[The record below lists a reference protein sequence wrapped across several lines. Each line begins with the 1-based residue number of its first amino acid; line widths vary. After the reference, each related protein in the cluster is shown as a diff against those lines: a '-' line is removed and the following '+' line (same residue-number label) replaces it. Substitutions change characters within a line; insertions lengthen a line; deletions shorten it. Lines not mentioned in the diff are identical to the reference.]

1 MFKNSHQDPPG
12 LWGMVALGSL
22 AIHGLCF
29 WLLWG
34 LFLPNR
40 AKGDE
45 KATIP
50 IDIIAVKANQS
61 PVDTPKASIPPQKP
75 PTIPNSKQIP
85 TLPPQPNQP
94 PTPSPSPTLS
104 PSTSPTPTPKPRVSP
119 NPTPNPTPSPGLPEG
134 NQGFTVKVGRF
145 ERTATNIDNPG
156 QDVDTIDQP
165 ATIKPN
171 DKALFKNLNAL
182 NLPTKQPLTF
192 EVIIIVETNG
202 KANVE
207 PNSTVIV
214 QQGNISP
221 AAAQALA
228 TEILQDW
235 EFNPTVVEGG
245 FVAYSYHL
253 QLSTNP
259 F

>member
-1 MFKNSHQDPPG
+1 MFEKSHQDPPG

-34 LFLPNR
+34 IFLPNR

-50 IDIIAVKANQS
+50 IEIIAVKANQS
-61 PVDTPKASIPPQKP
+61 PVDTPKASIQPQKP

-94 PTPSPSPTLS
+94 PTPSPSTTPS
-104 PSTSPTPTPKPRVSP
+104 PSPSPTPTPEPSVS
-119 NPTPNPTPSPGLPEG
+119 PSPGLPKG
-134 NQGFTVKVGRF
+134 NKGFRVNVGRF
-145 ERTATNIDNPG
+145 ERTGTNIDNLG

-171 DKALFKNLNAL
+171 YKILFNHL
-182 NLPTKQPLTF
+182 NLLGFSTQQPLIF
-192 EVIIIVETNG
+192 EVIIVVETNG
-202 KANVE
+202 KANVD
-207 PNSTVIV
+207 PSSPVIV
-214 QQGNISP
+214 QQGNISQ
-221 AAAQALA
+221 AAAKALA
-228 TEILQDW
+228 AEIIREW
-235 EFNPTVVEGG
+235 EFNPTVIEEG

-253 QLSTNP
+253 RLSTNP
-259 F
+259 L